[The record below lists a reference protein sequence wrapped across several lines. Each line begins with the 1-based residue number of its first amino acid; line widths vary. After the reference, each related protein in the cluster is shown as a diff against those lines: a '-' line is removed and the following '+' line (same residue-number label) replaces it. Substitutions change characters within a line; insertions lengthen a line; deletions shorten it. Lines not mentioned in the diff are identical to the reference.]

1 MEEIVPG
8 IYHWTA
14 IHPDIGIRVSS
25 YYVEPAGI
33 VVDPLEPEDG
43 MGFFDGLD
51 LAPQQVVLTSGLHWR
66 QSDRFAD
73 RYDATVRVVAE
84 GIERW
89 GEDSDRQAEPFNF
102 NDEVAPG
109 VIAHEVARIAP
120 DDTALIIEHGKG
132 AIAFAD
138 AVIAPGGVLSFV
150 PDSLMDDPRDT
161 KLALHDRLRG
171 LLTKE
176 FDTLLFAHG
185 EPVLHGGRDR
195 LKDFVNAPVGQPDW
209 GQTE

>member
-8 IYHWTA
+8 IYGWTA
-14 IHPDIGIRVSS
+14 VHPDIHMRVSS

-33 VVDPLEPEDG
+33 VIDPLEPEDG

-66 QSDRFAD
+66 HSDRFAD
-73 RYDATVRVVAE
+73 RYGATVRVVAQ

-89 GEDSDRQAEPFNF
+89 GADSDRQAEPFRF
-102 NDEVAPG
+102 GDEVAPG
-109 VIAHEVARIAP
+109 VIAHEIARIAP
-120 DDTALIIEHGKG
+120 DDTALIIEHGNG

-138 AVIAPGGVLSFV
+138 ALIAPAGVLSFV
-150 PDSLMDDPRDT
+150 PDSLMDEPRET
-161 KLALHDRLRG
+161 KQALHDRLRG

-185 EPVLHGGRDR
+185 DPVRNGGHDR
-195 LKDFVNAPVGQPDW
+195 LTEFVNAP
-209 GQTE
+209 